1 MSNTNQ
7 QSMTVHSATFVTKRG
22 DQRAMNF
29 VRPTEA
35 PKGVFPTYFRERN
48 LQPGFETVWDVDR
61 QAFRTFNNNTVVGS
75 IGSSTKD
82 VAIELF

>member
-35 PKGVFPTYFRERN
+35 PKGVFPTYIRERK

-75 IGSSTKD
+75 IDSSTKD
-82 VAIELF
+82 VVVELF